1 MGVEMDKVID
11 LNQWRQKK
19 EIADKSTP
27 IPGVIVWLHC
37 PNCQSTEYSELQ
49 VPGGRIHKCG
59 TLVEEVEVAIDVR
72 AEYTIS
78 QRNLAILEKLSEK
91 ISGIKNKLIRKWIR
105 DAQILELIKE
115 NEREFQH
122 RLEMI
127 TKEKMTPY
135 SDVWDPLENG
145 IEIVKEQP
153 TGILITNARQA
164 DKHFPRVKKK

>member
-1 MGVEMDKVID
+1 MDKVID

-59 TLVEEVEVAIDVR
+59 MLVEEAEVAIDVR

-78 QRNLAILEKLSEK
+78 QRNLVILEKLSEK
-91 ISGIKNKLIRKWIR
+91 MSGIKNKLIRKWIR
-105 DAQILELIKE
+105 NAQMLEQIKE
-115 NEREFQH
+115 NEREFQ
-122 RLEMI
+122 
-127 TKEKMTPY
+127 
-135 SDVWDPLENG
+135 
-145 IEIVKEQP
+145 QP
-153 TGILITNARQA
+153 FRNDSQRKDDSLFGRMGSIGKWYRDRKRPA
-164 DKHFPRVKKK
+164 DRYLDYECPTS